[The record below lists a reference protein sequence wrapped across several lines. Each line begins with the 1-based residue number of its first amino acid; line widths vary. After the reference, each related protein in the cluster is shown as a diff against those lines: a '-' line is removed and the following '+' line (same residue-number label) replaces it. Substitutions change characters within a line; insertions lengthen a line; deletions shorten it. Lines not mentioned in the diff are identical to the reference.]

1 MIDNLNGPSS
11 ALKAG
16 VGRDLFDRCGRLVHG
31 VQKGRSMKLTGVE
44 LRLIS
49 MPLVAPFRT
58 SFGVET
64 AREIL
69 LLRAVTEEA
78 EGWGECVA
86 MSDPLYSAEYVH
98 AAADV
103 LSRFFIPALG
113 ECPRL
118 DAHTV
123 GPALARF
130 KGHRMAKA
138 ALETA
143 VLDAE
148 LRAQGRSMARELG
161 AVHDRVPCG
170 VSVGIMGSIGEL
182 LGAVAGYLDAG
193 YVRIKLKIEPGWD
206 VEPVR
211 AVRERFGDDV
221 LLQVDA
227 NTAYTLAD
235 ARHLARLDA
244 FDLLLIEQPLAEEDV
259 LGHAELA
266 RTLRTPVCL
275 DESITSARAAAD
287 AIRLGACRIVNIKPG
302 RVGGYLEA
310 RRIHDVCVAH
320 GVPVWAGGMLETG
333 IGRAANVALAA
344 LPGFTLPGDT
354 SASDRYYHTDITDP
368 FVLDDGHLPVPT
380 GPGIGVTPIP
390 GELKRVTTTVDWL
403 AL

>member
-1 MIDNLNGPSS
+1 
-11 ALKAG
+11 
-16 VGRDLFDRCGRLVHG
+16 
-31 VQKGRSMKLTGVE
+31 MKLTGLE
-44 LRLIS
+44 LRRIR

-58 SFGVET
+58 SFGTET
-64 AREIL
+64 SRDIL
-69 LLRAVTEEA
+69 LLRAVTGDA

-86 MSDPLYSAEYVH
+86 MGDPLYSSEYVD

-103 LSRFFIPALG
+103 LRRFLVPALFAH
-113 ECPRL
+113 PRL
-118 DAHTV
+118 DAV
-123 GPALARF
+123 AVAPALHRF

-148 LRAQGRSMARELG
+148 LRAQGRPLSRELG

-170 VSVGIMGSIGEL
+170 VSVGIMDSIGEL
-182 LGAVAGYLDAG
+182 LDEVGGYLDAG
-193 YVRIKLKIEPGWD
+193 YRRIKLKIQPGWD

-227 NTAYTLAD
+227 NTAYTVAD
-235 ARHLARLDA
+235 ARLLARLDP
-244 FDLLLIEQPLAEEDV
+244 FDLLLIEQPLDEEDL
-259 LGHAELA
+259 LGHARLA
-266 RTLRTPVCL
+266 RQVRTPICL

-287 AIRLGACRIVNIKPG
+287 AIALGACEIVNIKPG
-302 RVGGYLEA
+302 RVGGYLES
-310 RRIHDVCVAH
+310 RRIHDVCAAH

-354 SASDRYYHTDITDP
+354 SASDRYYRTDITAP
-368 FVLDDGHLPVPT
+368 FVLDDGHLTVPT
-380 GPGIGVTPIP
+380 GPGIGVEPVP
-390 GELKRVTTTVDWL
+390 ALLDDVTTATEWL
-403 AL
+403 TP